1 MSIDVKKIKEIIDDY
16 SIDQGMFDNLLLNMN
31 ITPNDFI
38 SYTLDISNEANLS
51 GSMLKGEWSPVLL
64 SLYKNNLN
72 LNKILLPYTTLNT
85 IIGNIKNKNTQ
96 SGYSKLTVEN
106 ILFSGNFYSNF
117 PKEST
122 SQFLNFVNTLYDDLS
137 SLKSKKANYL
147 GALKNSGFSDSV
159 LPMLLKNNSTKIIES
174 IIFPLLHNY
183 ISTTEKIMQYGN
195 VEHIKLW
202 LELSENNKK
211 QFLNIVK
218 VNPSYIEAKKILSL
232 IQHNAEHKEILLDML
247 TPENIF
253 RMLVSST
260 KESEKNNINKIKF
273 ILSLFP
279 DNVKDNFIKSF
290 YEKANNLN
298 PDNTDSVMVNKN
310 TPVAYMILKKMDG
323 ILDYFLSLGYELNNT
338 EKGYLSGKKLQHEN
352 INNYETM
359 VNIAS
364 SSGKNAS
371 KKLEQFLSSL
381 SDLEKNSLLSQLHN
395 VSLEKEKETAE
406 FYSIKETKK
415 KLKEESAKASLSTG
429 FILNGNK
436 DLLIILLRHGYE
448 LTKKEYSLSY
458 IIFSK
463 WLDNTTVKENS
474 PLEKSFEIAQSL
486 KEYPVE
492 YKKDL
497 LLNVLSSIADK
508 SIKINDIRLELNDLL
523 PVINYLLK
531 EEVIDLP
538 SNSIPIRLSL
548 NDYNHLK
555 EDTLYPLTLTLLNN
569 TNFGESINSKED
581 FLKKICLSN
590 TFTITHRS
598 GRHEY
603 EIDIIKDLLLAY
615 ENSTSEEN
623 YIKFKKELLSRN
635 LYPAVLTLLEKIIV
649 ENEKSKIEESLT
661 ADEKINKKMTI
672 RI

>member
-1 MSIDVKKIKEIIDDY
+1 MSIDVKKIKEIIDNY
-16 SIDQGMFDNLLLNMN
+16 SIDQVMFDSLLLNMN

-51 GSMLKGEWSPVLL
+51 GSMLKGEWSPVLF

-72 LNKILLPYTTLNT
+72 LNKILLPHITLNT
-85 IIGNIKNKNTQ
+85 IIGNIKNKSTQ
-96 SGYSKLTVEN
+96 SGYSTLTVEN

-117 PKEST
+117 PNEST
-122 SQFLNFVNTLYDDLS
+122 SQFLNFVNTLENDLT

-147 GALKNSGFSDSV
+147 GALKSQGFSDSV
-159 LPMLLKNNSTKIIES
+159 LPMLLKNNSMKIIES

-195 VEHIKLW
+195 AEHIKLW

-211 QFLNIVK
+211 HFINIVNI
-218 VNPSYIEAKKILSL
+218 NPSYIEAKKILSL
-232 IQHNAEHKEILLDML
+232 IQNNTEHKEILLDML

-260 KESEKNNINKIKF
+260 KELEENNINKIKF
-273 ILSLFP
+273 ILSLFS

-290 YEKANNLN
+290 YDKANDLN

-310 TPVAYMILKKMDG
+310 TPVAYMILKKMDKM
-323 ILDYFLSLGYELNNT
+323 LDYFLSLGYELNTT
-338 EKGYLSGKKLQHEN
+338 EKGYLTGKKSSVEN
-352 INNYETM
+352 VNNYETL
-359 VNIAS
+359 VGIAS

-371 KKLEQFLSSL
+371 KKLEEFLFSL
-381 SDLEKNSLLSQLHN
+381 SDSEKNSLLLQLHN

-415 KLKEESAKASLSTG
+415 KLKEESSKASLSMG
-429 FILNGNK
+429 FILNANK
-436 DLLIILLRHGYE
+436 NLLITLLNHGYE
-448 LTKKEYSLSY
+448 LTKKEYALSY
-458 IIFSK
+458 IIFSR
-463 WLDNTTVKENS
+463 WLENTTIKENS
-474 PLEKSFEIAQSL
+474 PLENSFEIAQHL
-486 KEYPVE
+486 KKYPSE
-492 YKKDL
+492 YKKGL
-497 LLNVLSSIADK
+497 LLNVLRSITDK
-508 SIKINDIRLELNDLL
+508 KIKINDIRLELSDLL
-523 PVINYLLK
+523 PLINYLLK
-531 EEVIDLP
+531 EEYIDLP

-548 NDYNHLK
+548 NNHNSLK
-555 EDTLYPLTLTLLNN
+555 EDTLYPLVLTLLNN
-569 TNFGESINSKED
+569 TNFGKNINSKED
-581 FLKKICLSN
+581 LLKKVCLSN
-590 TFTITHRS
+590 TFTVTHRS

-615 ENSTSEEN
+615 EKSTSEEN
-623 YIKFKKELLSRN
+623 YIKFKKELLCRN

-649 ENEKSKIEESLT
+649 ENEKSNIEESLT
-661 ADEKINKKMTI
+661 VDEKINKKTSI